1 MGGGGSGMT
10 GGGPADENSIR
21 EWVRAN
27 FGIPNSFG
35 TGSWENASHPRD
47 GGLHDSGYAFDF
59 KGSPEQM
66 ANLANWVAQNAL
78 DQTKELIY
86 QGPGFDPGS
95 LINNGQF
102 NPSAYDPNT
111 LAGHTDHVHWA
122 PDGMPGG
129 RVDKPGQGMPGLGI
143 YGNGR
148 RGQVDPQKVLEA
160 DHAVVSAAHDLQEA
174 RKERIAL
181 EQSNF
186 ASEEQ
191 ISDAKWK
198 EQEKE
203 WALQAKQ
210 DDLIKA
216 RMGTLD
222 KTKSSMEKFGA
233 GIDSDFGISK
243 GLAGIAENLTK
254 FIANLAAAPM
264 LGMLGAVSQANGGAQ
279 GGVGLL
285 GAYGAAGG
293 FGGASYGF
301 GPMAVSRD
309 TTSSTGGIYPS
320 AGSPSMPTPHALGLP
335 SGPSP
340 APNST
345 AGVWGSRGQMPTSG
359 GGEGLPLPSGIVPNP
374 ASTTYGGLEPYS
386 NPQGGHANIPGSDLI
401 SGAVGAAGPA
411 LDAMAP
417 GAGTVAA
424 IAAETAIKLANRAIE
439 YGGQIAGSAAGGLI
453 ETFLPFGA
461 SELANNNWLTR
472 LAGGVAGAAP
482 TIPNLAGN
490 GQQQAGPVSPQ
501 QAAANKGGGNKQGL
515 GGQLTQNLNYTN
527 VGATEDRAGADIAH
541 HLRVSYQAAAV

>member
-1 MGGGGSGMT
+1 
-10 GGGPADENSIR
+10 
-21 EWVRAN
+21 
-27 FGIPNSFG
+27 
-35 TGSWENASHPRD
+35 
-47 GGLHDSGYAFDF
+47 
-59 KGSPEQM
+59 
-66 ANLANWVAQNAL
+66 
-78 DQTKELIY
+78 
-86 QGPGFDPGS
+86 
-95 LINNGQF
+95 
-102 NPSAYDPNT
+102 
-111 LAGHTDHVHWA
+111 
-122 PDGMPGG
+122 
-129 RVDKPGQGMPGLGI
+129 
-143 YGNGR
+143 
-148 RGQVDPQKVLEA
+148 VLEA